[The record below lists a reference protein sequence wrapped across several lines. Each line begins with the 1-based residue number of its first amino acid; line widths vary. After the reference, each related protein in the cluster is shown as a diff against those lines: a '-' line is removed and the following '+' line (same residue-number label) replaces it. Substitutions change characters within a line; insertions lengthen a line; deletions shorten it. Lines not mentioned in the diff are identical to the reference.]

1 MSAERGEI
9 SPLMPKIHDTAII
22 GKDVIIGKSTSI
34 GAYSIIADG
43 VEIGENCVIDSC
55 VKICAGVKMGN
66 NNEVFHGAVLGEAP
80 QSRGFDS
87 RTKSGVVIGNKNI
100 FREQSTVH
108 RSLYE
113 NEATII
119 GNNNLIM
126 ANGHIAHDC
135 IMGDHNVICNGVLL
149 AGHIAVG
156 DSSFISGNTVIH
168 QFCRIGDFVM
178 IGGGSRIVQDC
189 PHYSLVVGAETGQVV
204 SINGVGLRRAGFSL
218 EDREAIKDAFKIIFW
233 SHLPRSE
240 IVKKL
245 RGDSNKCVLRLAEF
259 LEKSTRGICSGKGR
273 KRAQRSL
280 ESNSISIS

>member
-1 MSAERGEI
+1 MSVARGEI
-9 SPLMPKIHDTAII
+9 SPFMPKIHDTAII
-22 GKDVIIGKSTSI
+22 GKDVVIGKNTSI

-43 VEIGENCVIDSC
+43 ADIGEHSVIDSC

-80 QSRGFDS
+80 QSRGFDP
-87 RTKSGVVIGNKNI
+87 RTKSGVIIGNNNI
-100 FREQSTVH
+100 FREQSTVN

-119 GNNNLIM
+119 GNNNFIM
-126 ANGHIAHDC
+126 ATGHIAHDC

-149 AGHIAVG
+149 AGHIALG
-156 DSSFISGNTVIH
+156 NYSFISGNTVIH

-178 IGGGSRIVQDC
+178 IGGGSRIAQDC

-204 SINGVGLRRAGFSL
+204 SVNGVGLRRAGFSL
-218 EDREAIKDAFKIIFW
+218 EDREAIKEAFKMIFW

-240 IVKKL
+240 IVKRL
-245 RGDSNKCVLRLAEF
+245 RDDSNTCVLRLAEF
-259 LEKSTRGICSGKGR
+259 LEKSTRGICSGKDR
-273 KRAQRSL
+273 KRAQKGR
-280 ESNSISIS
+280 ESDSISIS